1 MYLTCLNNIKR
12 SKDNIV
18 FFFIVNN
25 TAPVFIKGGPEDRV
39 VDPQTNVLIN
49 CSATGYPKP
58 NIHWKDSRGDDV
70 AQNDGLLKINNIL
83 NSETYK
89 CIAKNVVGE
98 KFKFVKVTVRGIPL
112 APVTVLAKS
121 KTGSSL
127 TISWEEGNS
136 SIATTSHVVKHRKK
150 GDTFWRS
157 DYKAASQTVWT
168 IKYLNAYTD
177 YEVQVLSKNNFG
189 ISKGSIVK
197 TFKTDETGLF
207 NIQLQYLFSFVF
219 RTMAFDGVG

>member
-1 MYLTCLNNIKR
+1 M
-12 SKDNIV
+12 
-18 FFFIVNN
+18 
-25 TAPVFIKGGPEDRV
+25 FIKGGPEDRV

-58 NIHWKDSRGDDV
+58 DISWKDSRGNDV
-70 AQNDGLLKINNIL
+70 AQNDGLLKINDIL

-98 KFKFVKVTVRGIPL
+98 RSKFVKVTVRGIPL
-112 APVTVLAKS
+112 APVNVVAKS

-127 TISWEEGNS
+127 EISWEEGNP
-136 SIATTSHVVKHRKK
+136 SIAITSHIVKHRKK
-150 GDTFWRS
+150 GDQLWRS
-157 DYKAASQTVWT
+157 AYKADSQTVWT
-168 IKYLNAYTD
+168 IKYLKAYTD
-177 YEVQVLSKNNFG
+177 YEVQVFSQNMLG

-207 NIQLQYLFSFVF
+207 NLYLFSFITLVF
-219 RTMAFDGVG
+219 HYPLSIIKSTFNSNGRALEARAAEREGQNTAC